1 MKDNAKPKAYISVT
15 GYHKEDITSDKGLF
29 YITFKRT
36 GGSAEESINSVR
48 EDEKK
53 VLKHIEQ
60 YSESTD
66 IEIEKTTYD
75 TYKRYKYDSDGRVTD
90 KVRDYVTEGRIL
102 VTSDDV
108 YAIERIN
115 NSTNELTIDGIDI
128 ASSYARYYY
137 SEIEDLKISALDQ
150 AVENARERAET
161 MASGD
166 NMKIK
171 SLRNARQGV
180 FQINALN
187 DYSVSYGGNFDTSSI
202 SKQVTITV
210 NAEFIAQ

>member
-1 MKDNAKPKAYISVT
+1 
-15 GYHKEDITSDKGLF
+15 
-29 YITFKRT
+29 
-36 GGSAEESINSVR
+36 
-48 EDEKK
+48 
-53 VLKHIEQ
+53 
-60 YSESTD
+60 
-66 IEIEKTTYD
+66 
-75 TYKRYKYDSDGRVTD
+75 
-90 KVRDYVTEGRIL
+90 
-102 VTSDDV
+102 
-108 YAIERIN
+108 
-115 NSTNELTIDGIDI
+115 
-128 ASSYARYYY
+128 
-137 SEIEDLKISALDQ
+137 
-150 AVENARERAET
+150 